1 MWTTPHPEAVTRRA
15 PAHTDRCVT
24 LNPKT
29 HVPSTTASAPRRRGT
44 WSSAV
49 RGVTA
54 AGGALAVALLATACT
69 QASAAVPEEP
79 SAVPSVAAP
88 QPAEDA
94 APAPAEDAAQAPA
107 EAAPE
112 PADEGAPSPV
122 PAAPSETGPA
132 DQAAPSPGPAAPSE
146 TGLTDQREPRPVP
159 TVPGEPEQ
167 GLVVT
172 G

>member
-1 MWTTPHPEAVTRRA
+1 MTI
-15 PAHTDRCVT
+15 
-24 LNPKT
+24 NPRT
-29 HVPSTTASAPRRRGT
+29 HVPSTTTAAPRRRGT

-69 QASAAVPEEP
+69 QASAAVLEEP
-79 SAVPSVAAP
+79 SPVPSVAA
-88 QPAEDA
+88 DA
-94 APAPAEDAAQAPA
+94 APAPSDAGAEPA
-107 EAAPE
+107 EAAPA
-112 PADEGAPSPV
+112 PADEGEPSPV
-122 PAAPSETGPA
+122 PAAPAETGP
-132 DQAAPSPGPAAPSE
+132 
-146 TGLTDQREPRPVP
+146 TGEREPRPVP

>member
-1 MWTTPHPEAVTRRA
+1 M
-15 PAHTDRCVT
+15 
-24 LNPKT
+24 
-29 HVPSTTASAPRRRGT
+29 
-44 WSSAV
+44 

-79 SAVPSVAAP
+79 SPVPSVAAP
-88 QPAEDA
+88 EPAEDVAQQPAEDA
-94 APAPAEDAAQAPA
+94 APAPAE
-107 EAAPE
+107 AAPE
-112 PADEGAPSPV
+112 PSDEGEPSPV
-122 PAAPSETGPA
+122 PAAPSETG
-132 DQAAPSPGPAAPSE
+132 
-146 TGLTDQREPRPVP
+146 LTDEREPRPVP

>member
-1 MWTTPHPEAVTRRA
+1 M
-15 PAHTDRCVT
+15 T

-29 HVPSTTASAPRRRGT
+29 HVPSTPATAPRRRGT
-44 WSSAV
+44 WSSVV

-69 QASAAVPEEP
+69 QASAAVPDEP
-79 SAVPSVAAP
+79 SAVPSVAADTE
-88 QPAEDA
+88 PAEA
-94 APAPAEDAAQAPA
+94 APAPA
-107 EAAPE
+107 
-112 PADEGAPSPV
+112 PADEGEPSPV
-122 PAAPSETGPA
+122 PAAPSESGPSDEGGPTPA
-132 DQAAPSPGPAAPSE
+132 PAAPAAPAE
-146 TGLTDQREPRPVP
+146 TEPTDEGEPRPVP